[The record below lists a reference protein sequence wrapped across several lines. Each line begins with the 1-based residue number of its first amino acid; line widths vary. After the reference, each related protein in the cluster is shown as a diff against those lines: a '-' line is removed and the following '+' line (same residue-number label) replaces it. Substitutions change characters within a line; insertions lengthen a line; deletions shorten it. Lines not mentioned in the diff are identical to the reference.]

1 MKTTQFTAKTA
12 LSSALVTA
20 MLMAA
25 QSTQAAGLTI
35 GQEPLF
41 LTEGVAPNLLVTLD
55 DSGSMAY
62 AFAPD
67 SISGRSTTRR
77 FRSSDYNPMYY
88 NGIHHQLYTGLYQ
101 RFQAQPGLYKS
112 FKQLPRN
119 DYPYTGQHLPEP
131 GESPFK

>member
-55 DSGSMAY
+55 DSGSMAF
-62 AFAPD
+62 AFAN
-67 SISGRSTTRR
+67 
-77 FRSSDYNPMYY
+77 SSSF
-88 NGIHHQLYTGLYQ
+88 LTG
-101 RFQAQPGLYKS
+101 S
-112 FKQLPRN
+112 
-119 DYPYTGQHLPEP
+119 
-131 GESPFK
+131 